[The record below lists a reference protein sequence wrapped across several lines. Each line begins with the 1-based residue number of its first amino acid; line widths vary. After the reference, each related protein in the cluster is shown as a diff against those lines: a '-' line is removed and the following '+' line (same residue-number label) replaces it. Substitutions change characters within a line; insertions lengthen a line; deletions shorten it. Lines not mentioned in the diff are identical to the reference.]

1 MRSRLIPVATALAV
15 ATSTALMM
23 APTSTA
29 APAAGGDSSAKLTNT
44 NFAFTA
50 TGYGTLVEGGM
61 VPADSGTTGFSTIAC
76 TNQAGKTRD
85 NYIAEV
91 NVPGLGTISG
101 VRTDVQTRQR
111 KNKVFSLAKHSVAD
125 VSILD
130 TPLGSLSITGVSAT
144 SRVTYTKSGPDKGF
158 KTATNTSVLGIK
170 LQPAGGLPAQ
180 TLPLPTPDQPIEI
193 PGLATISLGKS
204 IEKKNRQG
212 ATAYANALFIHVIPT
227 DTTVKVAR
235 SAAKLERG
243 AVSGIFNGNSSPV
256 RADVIGDLIRVGR
269 AVNSIMPCTGTDG
282 ELKKKS
288 AASVDLADQVVVDGA
303 YSQQRA
309 NQVKGRASGTEESG
323 VAKISLGGDAL
334 VIEGL
339 QAKVNVVR
347 KGSKVTKN
355 GFTKFVGITAGGQ
368 AQELDQ
374 LPETIEIPGVGL
386 VKLEFNLKRKTAWG
400 MKVVALRITLLE
412 AGGDDVDSVVNIGE
426 AKLRIQPLGS

>member
-1 MRSRLIPVATALAV
+1 MRSRLVPVATALAV
-15 ATSTALMM
+15 AASTALMM

-29 APAAGGDSSAKLTNT
+29 APAAGGDSSAKLRNT

-61 VPADSGTTGFSTIAC
+61 VPADSGTIGFSTIAC

-85 NYIAEV
+85 NFLAEA
-91 NVPGLGTISG
+91 NLPGDIGTVSG
-101 VRTDVQTRQR
+101 VRTDVRTFLR
-111 KNKVFSLAKHSVAD
+111 KNKVVSQSKHSVAD
-125 VSILD
+125 LKILD
-130 TPLGSLSITGVSAT
+130 TPLGSLSLTGISAT

-158 KTATNTSVLGIK
+158 KTFTNTSVLG
-170 LQPAGGLPAQ
+170 LTGQLPGLPAQ
-180 TLPLPTPDQPIEI
+180 TLELPTADQPFEI
-193 PGLATISLGKS
+193 PGLLTISLGKS

-212 ATAYANALFIHVIPT
+212 ATAYANALFVHVIPT

-282 ELKKKS
+282 EPKTKS
-288 AASVDLADQVVVDGA
+288 AASVNLADQIVVDGA
-303 YSQQRA
+303 YSRQSADQTKRRA
-309 NQVKGRASGTEESG
+309 RGFEEAG
-323 VAKISLGGDAL
+323 AARISLGDNAL
-334 VIEGL
+334 VIRGL
-339 QAKVNVVR
+339 RARVNVVR

-355 GFTKFVGITAGGQ
+355 GTTTILGVSAGGQ
-368 AQELDQ
+368 EAALPDPDQ
-374 LPETIEIPGVGL
+374 PIEIPGVGL
-386 VKLEFNLKRKTAWG
+386 VKIETNLKRPTAWG
-400 MKVVALRITLLE
+400 MKVVALRITLFE
-412 AGGDDVDSVVNIGE
+412 AGGEDIDSVVNIGE